1 MKKLISLSMLAASIA
16 FTGTFAS
23 AQTYDRQNNRPNQ
36 NQPVFRDGNDRNNR
50 ENDRNNWEYNNGN
63 WHGNRR
69 VKVEMQTR
77 IVKQGRK
84 LFRETVEIKHFPNGR
99 KVTTIIKRVR
109 IDR

>member
-1 MKKLISLSMLAASIA
+1 MKKLVSLSVLVASIA

-23 AQTYDRQNNRPNQ
+23 AQTYNQQHNRPNQ
-36 NQPVFRDGNDRNNR
+36 NQPIFRDDNDRHNR
-50 ENDRNNWEYNNGN
+50 EYDNGN
-63 WHGNRR
+63 WRNNNRR

-84 LFRETVEIKHFPNGR
+84 LFRETIEIKHFPNGR
-99 KVTTIIKRVR
+99 KVTTVIKRVR